1 MRMDKIFFWFS
12 SPKPDGNV
20 LGSGLFALLF
30 PVLSYERAYIKEKA
44 NGFLFAE
51 M

>member
-1 MRMDKIFFWFS
+1 MRMDKIFLWFS

-44 NGFLFAE
+44 YGFLFAE